1 MKYKWRIIGHERLVQ
16 GLENDIASNNVSHA
30 YLFTGP
36 EKVGKFTVAKT
47 FAHILQCENDFC
59 HTCKTCVQI
68 DKNSH
73 PDTIIFRD
81 DGESIKIGEMREI
94 INRLNMSAQSKYK
107 IFIAENIER
116 MTDEAGNCL
125 LKTLEEPPKN
135 TVFLFTAIY
144 SRRVLPTILSRVR
157 ILKFHHCPEEILSK
171 HLFELYPD
179 ADFDAIQQISK
190 FSLGKPGIA
199 FDLMNDPQL
208 VSYYKTLYNDLQRFL
223 DHDGIFDRFVYVK
236 ESADNP
242 HKIGD
247 ILNILSHIIR
257 SRILQGNDQTEKYLK
272 ILDQIDYTNFLL
284 KHIINAKLALENL
297 MLNI

>member
-16 GLENDIASNNVSHA
+16 SLENDIASNNVSHA

-81 DGESIKIGEMREI
+81 DGESIKIGEMREV

-125 LKTLEEPPKN
+125 LKTLEEPPQN

-171 HLFELYPD
+171 HLFELYPN

-242 HKIGD
+242 RKIGD

-284 KHIINAKLALENL
+284 KHNINAKLALENL